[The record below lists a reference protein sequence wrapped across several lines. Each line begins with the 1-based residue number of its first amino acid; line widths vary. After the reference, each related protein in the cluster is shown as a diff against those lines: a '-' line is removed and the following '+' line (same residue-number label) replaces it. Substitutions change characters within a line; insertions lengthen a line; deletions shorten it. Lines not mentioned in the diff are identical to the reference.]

1 MIVDITECDAN
12 TCSGNGM
19 CTEVVGGGTK
29 CICEAGYTSE
39 NCSQSEYQTLNIILC
54 RTELHSLKKRF
65 LQVNNKR
72 SVYLKFY

>member
-54 RTELHSLKKRF
+54 RTELHSLIKIVF
-65 LQVNNKR
+65 ATN
-72 SVYLKFY
+72 